1 MPVFTVEGNTNV
13 CKGEYTTLVAN
24 GNAQTYYWGYQ
35 TPIYDKNI
43 SNNGMPIAV
52 QIETP
57 TYVFAKGVDNN
68 GCESEISLP
77 INLLTPPIVKY
88 EGNTT
93 VCLGESIELQAS
105 GNAKKYFWSTDGG
118 VTKKEGNPFTFTP
131 EGVTRI
137 ILSGEADNGCVTS
150 NEIYIETNVAPNV
163 DIYGDS
169 VICEGEIATLVA
181 DGAAHFVWQDAA
193 TNKVEE
199 GRSITRS
206 GLKPGANK
214 FYITGTTINDCKNTK
229 EFTLLVHANPT
240 VKIHD
245 TITGCP
251 MTETT
256 AELTVKD
263 PNILWCEWSSFPIH
277 GDIISNSSKK
287 VIATITEPTEVYV
300 TAIDG
305 NGCKAYDTLMVDA
318 LKFNPIKFDVTPTI
332 IDSKNNTIEMTGIFP
347 ETHNWTW
354 DTDDNTDDKRGQS
367 VKYAFTNPSTR
378 DSFLITARAIDEKG
392 CLYEGDTIVYV
403 WKDFWAPN
411 AFTPND
417 DDINDGFH
425 FLGTEFM
432 TDFHF
437 IIYDRTGRIV
447 FEGNDR
453 NAKWDGRD
461 LNGNLCPWGVYGY
474 VVDFKSEY
482 KGIDKQD
489 TRKGTITLIR

>member
-1 MPVFTVEGNTNV
+1 
-13 CKGEYTTLVAN
+13 
-24 GNAQTYYWGYQ
+24 
-35 TPIYDKNI
+35 
-43 SNNGMPIAV
+43 
-52 QIETP
+52 
-57 TYVFAKGVDNN
+57 
-68 GCESEISLP
+68 
-77 INLLTPPIVKY
+77 
-88 EGNTT
+88 
-93 VCLGESIELQAS
+93 
-105 GNAKKYFWSTDGG
+105 
-118 VTKKEGNPFTFTP
+118 
-131 EGVTRI
+131 
-137 ILSGEADNGCVTS
+137 
-150 NEIYIETNVAPNV
+150 
-163 DIYGDS
+163 
-169 VICEGEIATLVA
+169 
-181 DGAAHFVWQDAA
+181 
-193 TNKVEE
+193 
-199 GRSITRS
+199 
-206 GLKPGANK
+206 
-214 FYITGTTINDCKNTK
+214 
-229 EFTLLVHANPT
+229 
-240 VKIHD
+240 
-245 TITGCP
+245 
-251 MTETT
+251 
-256 AELTVKD
+256 
-263 PNILWCEWSSFPIH
+263 
-277 GDIISNSSKK
+277 
-287 VIATITEPTEVYV
+287 
-300 TAIDG
+300 
-305 NGCKAYDTLMVDA
+305 
-318 LKFNPIKFDVTPTI
+318 
-332 IDSKNNTIEMTGIFP
+332 MTGIFP